1 MEGALIMS
9 VNYIHTWDYL
19 IPDLKLPEETR
30 PIGK

>member
-9 VNYIHTWDYL
+9 VNYIRTGGYL
-19 IPDLKLPEETR
+19 IPDHKLPEETR